1 VDRYAS
7 GMSRHVVACLVHR
20 APDCVLDL
28 VDNLAFLDP
37 DATVLLYDGGTSD
50 VCHGLPLDEYQR
62 VVVHPTPRAMA
73 WGRLHDFAVDCMRY
87 ALDELDAASLTMLD
101 SDQLAVRAGYSRHL
115 SAFLDAHPRAGCLV
129 SAPGVQP
136 RSTLIGPAQ
145 AAWSEFPLWQPFLRR
160 FPGGE
165 ARFPHWTFWPA
176 TVFTRA
182 AAEDVVAM
190 WQDDQFQDILGC
202 SSLWASEEVLLP
214 SLAALAGHEVVQ
226 NCSSYDFVQYRKPLS
241 PAEIEAALERPD
253 VFWVHPVP
261 REYDDPIRATVRARF
276 GGYGRPP
283 GAALKVP
290 DTPPE
295 AALKVPDTPPGA
307 ALKVP
312 APRNLPRRTRVSCI
326 MPTHNRRFFVPQAIR
341 WFLRQDLA
349 ESELIVVDD
358 GTDSV
363 ADLVPDDPRI
373 RYIRLPERHTIGQKR
388 NIGCAQAWGEI
399 IVHWDDDDWMASW
412 RLSYQVESLSSG
424 DVDVSGLGSLLCYEI
439 PEGRAW
445 LYEPPDHGR
454 PWVAGATFCY
464 RRSLWE
470 RHPFAD
476 TNDGSDTGYLFQ
488 APAKR
493 VGILGDASFYV
504 ALLHGDNATSAP
516 VEGPTWRPCPPG
528 EIAWLMGEDWAI
540 YRASGEKEPTGL

>member
-1 VDRYAS
+1 
-7 GMSRHVVACLVHR
+7 MSRHVIACLVHR
-20 APDCVLDL
+20 APRCVLDL

-37 DATVLLYDGGTSD
+37 DATVLLYDGGTSG
-50 VCHGLPLDEYQR
+50 VCHDLPLDGRQG
-62 VVVHPTPRAMA
+62 VVVHPAPRPIA

-87 ALDELDAASLTMLD
+87 ALEELDAASLTMVD
-101 SDQLAVRAGYSRHL
+101 SDQLAVRPGYSRRL

-145 AAWSEFPLWQPFLRR
+145 AAWLEFPLWQPFLQR

-165 ARFPHWTFWPA
+165 ERFPHWTFWPA

-182 AAEDVVAM
+182 AAEDVVAL
-190 WQDDQFQDILGC
+190 WEDEQFQDILGR

-214 SLAALAGHEVVQ
+214 SLVALTGHEVVQ

-241 PAEIEAALERPD
+241 RGEVDAALERPD

-261 REYDDPIRATVRARF
+261 REYDDPIRARIRTRF
-276 GGYGRPP
+276 GGYGPHSVGRGQAVRPP
-283 GAALKVP
+283 APSRPAA
-290 DTPPE
+290 
-295 AALKVPDTPPGA
+295 
-307 ALKVP
+307 P
-312 APRNLPRRTRVSCI
+312 ASRNLPRRTRVSCI
-326 MPTHNRRFFVPQAIR
+326 MPTRDRRFFVPHSIR
-341 WFLRQDLA
+341 CFLRQDLA
-349 ESELIVVDD
+349 DRELIVVDD
-358 GTDSV
+358 GTDPV
-363 ADLVPDDPRI
+363 ADLIPDDARI

-399 IVHWDDDDWMASW
+399 IVHWDDDDWMANW
-412 RLSYQVESLSSG
+412 RLSYQVQAISNG
-424 DVDVSGLGSLLCYEI
+424 DVDVSGLRSLLCYEI
-439 PEGRAW
+439 SQGRAW
-445 LYEPPDHGR
+445 LYEPPTYGR

-476 TNDGSDTGYLFQ
+476 TNDGSDTGYLSQ

-504 ALLHGDNATSAP
+504 ALLHGDNRSAAA
-516 VEGPTWRPCPPG
+516 VEGPAWRPCPP
-528 EIAWLMGEDWAI
+528 EEVAWLMGEDLAN
-540 YRASGEKEPTGL
+540 YRGGYE

>member
-1 VDRYAS
+1 
-7 GMSRHVVACLVHR
+7 MSRHVVACLVHE
-20 APDCVLDL
+20 APRCVLDL
-28 VDNLAFLDP
+28 VDNLRFLDP
-37 DATVLLYDGGTSD
+37 DAMVLLYDGGTSG
-50 VCHGLPLDEYQR
+50 VCHGLHLDGYEG
-62 VVVHPTPRAMA
+62 VVVHPAPRPIA
-73 WGRLHDFAVDCMRY
+73 WGRLHDFAVDCMRS
-87 ALDELDAASLTMLD
+87 ALEELDAASLTMID
-101 SDQLAVRAGYSRHL
+101 SDQLAVRPGYSHRL
-115 SAFLDAHPRAGCLV
+115 SAYLVSHPRAGCLV

-165 ARFPHWTFWPA
+165 ECFPHWTFWPA
-176 TVFTRA
+176 TVFTRP

-190 WQDDQFQDILGC
+190 WQDDQFQDILSR

-214 SLAALAGHEVVQ
+214 SLVALAGHEVVQ

-241 PAEIEAALERPD
+241 PAEVEAALERPD

-261 REYDDPIRATVRARF
+261 REYDDPIRARVRARF
-276 GGYGRPP
+276 GGYGPDSLGSALAPGRPALP
-283 GAALKVP
+283 RPAA
-290 DTPPE
+290 
-295 AALKVPDTPPGA
+295 
-307 ALKVP
+307 P
-312 APRNLPRRTRVSCI
+312 ASRHLPRRTRVSCI

-341 WFLRQDLA
+341 CFLRQDLA

-358 GTDSV
+358 GTDPV
-363 ADLVPDDPRI
+363 ADLIPDDPRI
-373 RYIRLPERHTIGQKR
+373 RYLRLPERHTIGQKR

-412 RLSYQVESLSSG
+412 RLSHQVESLSSG
-424 DVDVSGLGSLLCYEI
+424 DVDVSGLRSLLCYEI

-445 LYEPPDHGR
+445 RYEQPDHGR

-476 TNDGSDTGYLFQ
+476 TNDGSDTGYLWE

-493 VGILGDASFYV
+493 VGVLADASFYV
-504 ALLHGDNATSAP
+504 ALLHGDNASSAA
-516 VEGPTWRPCPPG
+516 VEGPSWRPCPP
-528 EIAWLMGEDWAI
+528 EKVARLMGEDWAF
-540 YRASGEKEPTGL
+540 YRDTLREPSSL